1 MINRSRERLNVLAVF
16 ASFRQKGIERRIV
29 PRQFVRSN
37 GELHTVRKVC
47 RTYTISNNHASI
59 YHFIVITSENQGFN
73 IAYHKQKM
81 HWFLAFEYED
91 QQSLMAALD
100 DK

>member
-1 MINRSRERLNVLAVF
+1 MVSRSREKLNVLAVF

-37 GELHTVRKVC
+37 GELHTVRKVY
-47 RTYTISNNHASI
+47 RTYTLSNNHGSI
-59 YHFIVITSENQGFN
+59 FYFIVITSEGLGFN

-91 QQSLMAALD
+91 EQSLISALNQN
-100 DK
+100 